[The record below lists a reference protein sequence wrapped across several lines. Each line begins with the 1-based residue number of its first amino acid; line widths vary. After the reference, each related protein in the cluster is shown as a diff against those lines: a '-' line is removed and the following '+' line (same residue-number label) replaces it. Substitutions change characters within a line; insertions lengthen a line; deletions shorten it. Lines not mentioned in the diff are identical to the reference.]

1 MIKLLVETGNAD
13 VQERNAMTGWVALH
27 EAAMR
32 GNLES
37 VKCLLQ
43 FNAPLRPRTP
53 DEDTPRDLAVRYKQ
67 QTVVELLG
75 K

>member
-1 MIKLLVETGNAD
+1 M
-13 VQERNAMTGWVALH
+13 MGWVALH

-32 GNLES
+32 GNIES

-43 FNAPLRPRTP
+43 LNAPLRPRTP
-53 DEDTPRDLAVRYKQ
+53 NEDTPRDIAVQYKQ
-67 QTVVELLG
+67 QAVVELLG

>member
-1 MIKLLVETGNAD
+1 
-13 VQERNAMTGWVALH
+13 MTKWVALH

-43 FNAPLRPRTP
+43 LNAPIRPRTS
-53 DEDTPRDLAVRYKQ
+53 DEETPYDLAVRYKQ
-67 QTVVELLG
+67 QAVVELLG
-75 K
+75 KD